1 LHVYLS
7 LLKVIILGI
16 SSTEY
21 VRLKKKKEAFHFKC
35 NPCSNVEEFVHLGI
49 GNGRDIDQP
58 VASSS
63 SVEADVDQPPASSSR
78 GRGSPR
84 AVVADVCDQPPASSS
99 RGRGLGRGRNV
110 ETPPDSM
117 PEIDQPAS
125 YSSRGRGS
133 HTVPPVTT
141 IASLTV
147 NIVLPVSAS
156 SPMEDLPLELPIAMN
171 FTCPQ
176 DLISPIVAGIKYK
189 AKYIFWFIF
198 GSDHIKKLFDVNRV
212 TSFCQI

>member
-1 LHVYLS
+1 MASVRFPNSQEICRNRNHPIAGRSPQMLECNSCLFYVHRTCLPG
-7 LLKVIILGI
+7 KGI

-176 DLISPIVAGIKYK
+176 DLISP
-189 AKYIFWFIF
+189 
-198 GSDHIKKLFDVNRV
+198 L
-212 TSFCQI
+212 